1 MCCLAEIPSFFAD
14 VLKLPRISRRSMIA
28 ASCMMNIKSDRDL
41 TTSRHSSFSSS
52 FSWRKSLEKLLK
64 SLGLALVVRDLT
76 NCNLHYEA
84 WAASAVDQHGSE
96 ARVTSESES
105 IVLLDGSKIWYPFYN
120 AYGTSEEAACKL
132 WLEAAV
138 GSKLFFFRTDVDA
151 DDDENCPSKI
161 VLVPK
166 LDVSDPNVLSMQLDL
181 LRG

>member
-1 MCCLAEIPSFFAD
+1 
-14 VLKLPRISRRSMIA
+14 MIV

-41 TTSRHSSFSSS
+41 VASCHSSFSSS
-52 FSWRKSLEKLLK
+52 FSWRKSLERLLK
-64 SLGLALVVRDLT
+64 SLGLELVVHELPKFS
-76 NCNLHYEA
+76 LHDEA
-84 WAASAVDQHGSE
+84 WSAKAVDQHGAE
-96 ARVTSESES
+96 ARVTNENASR
-105 IVLLDGSKIWYPFYN
+105 VLLDGSKIWYPFYN
-120 AYGTSEEAACKL
+120 AYGTSEESACKT